1 MTVMNRTWV
10 VSLGVAAALVLG
22 AGLSLAE
29 VFVLTN
35 GDRVS
40 GKRLKGTKRSF
51 TVQTEFGRLVIPRA
65 RVERIVKD
73 DGTQEEI
80 NAPGT
85 SPDVPSAN
93 AAAPQAA
100 MPRARVVLI
109 VVGKSFWLAWN
120 PKQNP
125 GIDPTVRM
133 EVRLDG
139 EPIASYADT
148 KTDPKDLPGATVN
161 TFSFMEGDFEM
172 EGAAGAVLGPPEVRP
187 GRASLRIDVP
197 FPSDAPPARKLRV
210 TYQFNSGTADEPE
223 WKDLV
228 SAETTMT
235 LLRGQ
240 PSFVLLRQD
249 PGKME
254 YSGFKP
260 RMRKIETFRLD
271 LAPGS

>member
-1 MTVMNRTWV
+1 MKKAWA
-10 VSLGVAAALVLG
+10 VSAGLGVAAVLLV
-22 AGLSLAE
+22 AGPSLAD
-29 VFVLTN
+29 VFVLTS
-35 GDRVS
+35 GDRVT
-40 GKRLKGTKRSF
+40 GKRLRSTRRSF

-73 DGTQEEI
+73 DGTEELI
-80 NAPGT
+80 NAPGS
-85 SPDVPSAN
+85 SPVEPLASDTGPK
-93 AAAPQAA
+93 A

-109 VVGKSFWLAWN
+109 VVGKSFWLAWD
-120 PKQNP
+120 PKKNP
-125 GIDPTVRM
+125 GVDPTLRL
-133 EVRLDG
+133 EVRLEG

-197 FPSDAPPARKLRV
+197 FPSDAPPSRKLRV
-210 TYQFNSGTADEPE
+210 AYQFNAGTADEPD
-223 WKDLV
+223 WKDV
-228 SAETTMT
+228 ISAETTMA

-249 PGKME
+249 PGRME
-254 YSGFKP
+254 YSGLGKK
-260 RMRKIETFRLD
+260 RMRRIETFRLD

>member
-1 MTVMNRTWV
+1 MTVMKRAWV
-10 VSLGVAAALVLG
+10 VPLGVAAALVLG

-40 GKRLKGTKRSF
+40 GKRLRATKRSY
-51 TVQTEFGRLVIPRA
+51 TVETEFGRLTIPRA

-73 DGTQEEI
+73 DGTEEQI

-85 SPDVPSAN
+85 SPETPKAGD
-93 AAAPQAA
+93 APKGL
-100 MPRARVVLI
+100 PRARVVLI

-125 GIDPTVRM
+125 GIDPTIRL

-161 TFSFMEGDFEM
+161 TFSFLEGDFEM
-172 EGAAGAVLGPPEVRP
+172 EGAAGAVLGAPEVRP

-210 TYQFNSGTADEPE
+210 TYQFNAGTADEPE

-228 SAETTMT
+228 SAETSFT

-249 PGKME
+249 PGKMG

-260 RMRKIETFRLD
+260 RMRNIETFRLD

>member
-1 MTVMNRTWV
+1 MAFMKRPWV
-10 VSLGVAAALVLG
+10 VSLGVAAALALG

-29 VFVLTN
+29 VYVLTN
-35 GDRVS
+35 GDRVT
-40 GKRLKGTKRSF
+40 GKRVARTKRNF

-73 DGTQEEI
+73 DGTVEEI

-85 SPDVPSAN
+85 APDMPSAN
-93 AAAPQAA
+93 AAAPQAL
-100 MPRARVVLI
+100 PRARVVLI

-120 PKQNP
+120 PKVNP
-125 GIDPTVRM
+125 GVDPTIRL
-133 EVRLDG
+133 EVQLDG

-161 TFSFMEGDFEM
+161 TFSFLEGDFEM

-210 TYQFNSGTADEPE
+210 SYQFNAGTADEPE
-223 WKDLV
+223 WKDAIA
-228 SAETTMT
+228 AETTMT

-254 YSGFKP
+254 YSGMKP

-271 LAPGS
+271 LAPGT

>member
-1 MTVMNRTWV
+1 MKRAWV
-10 VSLGVAAALVLG
+10 VTLGVAVAVVLG
-22 AGLSLAE
+22 AGWSLAE
-29 VFVLTN
+29 VYVLTN

-40 GKRLKGTKRSF
+40 GKRVSRTKRSF
-51 TVQTEFGRLVIPRA
+51 TVQTEFGRLTIPRA

-73 DGTQEEI
+73 DGTVEEI

-85 SPDVPSAN
+85 SPDTPSAN
-93 AAAPQAA
+93 AAAPESL
-100 MPRARVVLI
+100 PRARVVLI

-125 GIDPTVRM
+125 GIDPTIRL

-148 KTDPKDLPGATVN
+148 KPDPKDLPGATVN
-161 TFSFMEGDFEM
+161 TFSFLEGDFEM
-172 EGAAGAVLGPPEVRP
+172 EGAAGAVLGAPEVRP

-197 FPSDAPPARKLRV
+197 FPSDSPPSRKLKV
-210 TYQFNSGTADEPE
+210 TYQFNAGTADEPE
-223 WKDLV
+223 WKDLI

-249 PGKME
+249 PGKMG

-260 RMRKIETFRLD
+260 RMRNIETFRLD

>member
-1 MTVMNRTWV
+1 MTSMKRPWV
-10 VSLGVAAALVLG
+10 VSLGVAAAVALG
-22 AGLSLAE
+22 AGLSLAD

-35 GDRVS
+35 GDRVT
-40 GKRLKGTKRSF
+40 GKRVASTKRSF
-51 TVQTEFGRLVIPRA
+51 TVQTAFGRLTIPRA

-73 DGTQEEI
+73 DGTEEEI

-85 SPDVPSAN
+85 SPDTPMAGE
-93 AAAPQAA
+93 APKS

-120 PKQNP
+120 PKVNP
-125 GIDPTVRM
+125 GIDPTLRL

-148 KTDPKDLPGATVN
+148 KPDPKDLPGATVN
-161 TFSFMEGDFEM
+161 TFSFLEGDFEM

-210 TYQFNSGTADEPE
+210 TYQFNAGTADEPE

-228 SAETTMT
+228 TAETTMT

-249 PGKME
+249 PGRMA

-260 RMRKIETFRLD
+260 RMRNIETFRLD